1 MLSGVMPKSRQYFHA
16 GICALVCLVFGG
28 LAVFHIQLIFPP
40 NGDRTTASA
49 TGLSVGF
56 ITLALGAII
65 MQLWFRRR
73 IVREFTYSGSAL
85 HIRTLGIHGMQTY
98 SLSQLADIRDWR
110 GRRGPLGYRL
120 VFQDGWNAYIELRV
134 ENAEALAERLVAE
147 RFSSEGFRLGPPVG
161 SGFRPDREPPP
172 ARDER

>member
-16 GICALVCLVFGG
+16 GICVLVCLVFGG
-28 LAVFHIQLIFPP
+28 LAVFHIQLLFPP
-40 NGDRTTASA
+40 GGGRPNTSA

-56 ITLALGAII
+56 IALALGVII

-120 VFQDGWNAYIELRV
+120 VFQDGWNAYVELKV
-134 ENAEALAERLVAE
+134 ENAEALVERLVAE
-147 RFSSEGFRLGPPVG
+147 RFSSEAFRLGPPAG
-161 SGFRPDREPPP
+161 SVFQPDREPRP
-172 ARDER
+172 AQDER

>member
-28 LAVFHIQLIFPP
+28 LAVFHLQLIFPTSGARP
-40 NGDRTTASA
+40 TASA

-56 ITLALGAII
+56 VALALAAII
-65 MQLWFRRR
+65 MQVWFRRR
-73 IVREFTYSGSAL
+73 IVREFNYSGSAL
-85 HIRTLGIHGMQTY
+85 HLRTLGIHGIQTY
-98 SLSQLADIRDWR
+98 ALSQLADIREWR

-120 VFQDGWNAYIELRV
+120 VFQDGWNAYIELKV
-134 ENAEALAERLVAE
+134 EHAEALVERLLAERA
-147 RFSSEGFRLGPPVG
+147 SPEGFRLGPPAG
-161 SGFRPDREPPP
+161 SGFRQGREPHP